1 MSVKRHRMPM
11 PPPMTADTQSSL
23 RSGSSGFQ
31 VLFLL
36 PVWMMKT
43 MMTKKVTAT
52 QNGSTCMGSHQVTL
66 AQARHFRLLCLEK
79 KASLR

>member
-1 MSVKRHRMPM
+1 MRVKRQRMPM
-11 PPPMTADTQSSL
+11 PPPMTAETQSSL

-36 PVWMMKT
+36 PVWMMNT

-52 QNGSTCMGSHQVTL
+52 QNGSTCRGKH
-66 AQARHFRLLCLEK
+66 
-79 KASLR
+79 KA